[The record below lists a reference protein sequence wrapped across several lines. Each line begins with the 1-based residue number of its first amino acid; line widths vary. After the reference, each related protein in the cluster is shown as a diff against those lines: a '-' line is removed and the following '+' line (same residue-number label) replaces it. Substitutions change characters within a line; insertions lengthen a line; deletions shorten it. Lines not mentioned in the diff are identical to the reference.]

1 MQCLLDVAQLRDQL
15 HQHLRQTLSLAELAM
30 LERHVDPVIDQASE
44 RLTGDLFAYA
54 ARDPASKG
62 RVDVILTCYAAFNA
76 VLFYRLAHL
85 LLGLEAL
92 PGPKRMA
99 MAQKLSN
106 RGKLL
111 SGAEIHPAAIIGQR
125 FVLDHGYGTV
135 IGETCRLG
143 DDCYILGG
151 VTLGARGIANNPGG
165 KRHPTLGNNVEIG
178 AGVKVLGPIRVGDN
192 VFIGPSC
199 VVTQDIPDDACVNIV
214 NQLQI
219 HKGSPHSQR
228 RIISAFAI
236 DERLHLVGEVSVGN
250 NLTVTDGDHHP
261 LEELILEPVVIERNH
276 IQYAIRQGAN
286 AGRALTFPMNLSVTG
301 PETLAVLLAPPGLS
315 DLVIQTLQAHTSA
328 WEVKVCQ

>member
-85 LLGLEAL
+85 LWGLEAL
-92 PGPKRMA
+92 PSLKRTS

-111 SGAEIHPAAIIGQR
+111 SGAEIHPAAVIGQR

-135 IGETCRLG
+135 IGETCRVG

-165 KRHPTLGNNVEIG
+165 KRHPTLGNNV
-178 AGVKVLGPIRVGDN
+178 
-192 VFIGPSC
+192 FIGPSC
-199 VVTQDIPDDACVNIV
+199 VVTQSIPDDACVNIV

-219 HKGSPHSQR
+219 HRGSPHSQR

-236 DERLHLVGEVSVGN
+236 NERLHLVGEVSVGN
-250 NLTVTDGDHHP
+250 SLTVTDGDHHP

-286 AGRALTFPMNLSVTG
+286 AARALTFPMNLSVTG

-328 WEVKVCQ
+328 REVTVCQ